1 MSETTVQDELYLQYL
16 EDGKTV
22 GEIAALLEVSA
33 SRVTQISRKLKDI
46 ILERQRDRLA
56 VATVKAVGTMIEMLD
71 ADASTEKGEL
81 RLKASE
87 SIMNRTGLTSHTSVE
102 VQVESENGI
111 FILPAK
117 SIVPKESLSEP
128 EEDDLPTS

>member
-1 MSETTVQDELYLQYL
+1 MSELTVQDELYLQYL
-16 EDGKTV
+16 EEGNTPSI
-22 GEIAALLEVSA
+22 IAEKLEVSV
-33 SRVTQISRKLKDI
+33 SRVRKISSKLKDV

-56 VATVKAVGTMIEMLD
+56 TATVKAVSTMIDMMD

-117 SIVPKESLSEP
+117 TLVPQESLSDTE
-128 EEDDLPTS
+128 EEDLPSS